1 MRNRSIILFEPSWLL
16 YYSVI
21 PLFYFIYSNPD
32 KSFVLFNKF
41 ENDYAI
47 FGGIFILVGLLCFI
61 KYSAN
66 NRGITRNIFLIPS
79 KKTTKAWSQIK
90 HMAHVSYTKKNRYG
104 RMNCFNKIYFID
116 FNDIVCLIIKDKNKK
131 SSYDYKAKKII
142 VKDSLT
148 PNHKY
153 AEFIRL
159 VKTREDTFETNVL
172 LSKPI
177 YIGEKMEYNNSIT
190 KP

>member
-1 MRNRSIILFEPSWLL
+1 MRNKSIILFEPAWLL
-16 YYSVI
+16 YYSLI
-21 PLFYFIYSNPD
+21 PAFYFVFSNPD
-32 KSFVLFNKF
+32 NVVFFNKF

-47 FGGIFILVGLLCFI
+47 FGVIFILVGLLCFI

-66 NRGITRNIFLIPS
+66 NRGITRSIFLIPS

-90 HMAHVSYTKKNRYG
+90 HMAHVSYTKKDNYG
-104 RMNCFNKIYFID
+104 RMRCFDKIYFID
-116 FNDIVCLIIKDKNKK
+116 FNDIVSLIIQDKTKK
-131 SSYDYKAKKII
+131 STYDYKAKKII